1 MKTVAVILF
10 SIAFVTQG
18 YGLYGVVATA
28 RRARAALPLGGVV
41 KPDTDGTPYFDE
53 SADDGSTAL
62 EALATP
68 RLAIAALAVGVL
80 TGFLGNLA
88 ALQ

>member
-1 MKTVAVILF
+1 MKTVALVLF
-10 SIAFVTQG
+10 IISFVTQG

-28 RRARAALPLGGVV
+28 RRARNALMLGGVV
-41 KPDTDGTPYFDE
+41 KPDTDGTPFFDE

-62 EALATP
+62 QALATP
-68 RLAIAALAVGVL
+68 RLAIAALAVGIL
-80 TGFLGNLA
+80 AGFLGNLA